1 MRLAEAKN
9 IVVRSTNW
17 VGDVVMS
24 LPALRE
30 LRAAFPSA
38 QIAVLARPWVSAIFE
53 REPSVDRVLL
63 YEGRGWA
70 GWRPAAR
77 ALRAGRFDAAL
88 LLQNAFEAALIAR
101 WAGIPLRCGYARD
114 GRSWLLSH
122 PVAPPADGEIPRH
135 ECYYYLELLRR
146 LEVIK
151 ELPRVEHILL
161 GRRPA
166 VEAGRRL
173 LAECGLQARER
184 NPVVGISPG
193 AAFGSAKRW
202 PPERFA
208 AVGRALADDGASM
221 VVFGTAAEQP
231 LADSVAA
238 EIGGRA
244 ISLAGRTTLGQFID
258 MVAGC
263 DLFISNDSGG
273 MHLAAAAGVPVLAIF
288 GATDETATA
297 PLGPCVRIVKKP
309 VDCSPCK
316 LRECPTDH
324 RCMLAIE
331 AGDVL
336 QAARAMLEAGNRKR
350 AGPG

>member
-1 MRLAEAKN
+1 MDLILRLAEAKN

-30 LRAAFPSA
+30 LRAAFPGA
-38 QIAVLARPWVSAIFE
+38 RIAVLARPSVSAIFE
-53 REPSVDRVLL
+53 RELSIDEVLL

-70 GWRPAAR
+70 GWRQAAR
-77 ALRAGRFDAAL
+77 RLRAGRFDAAL

-114 GRSWLLSH
+114 GRSWLLNH
-122 PVAPPADGEIPRH
+122 PVAAPAHGEIPRH

-146 LEVIK
+146 LQVIK

-161 GRRPA
+161 GKRPA
-166 VEAGRRL
+166 VETGRRL
-173 LAECGLQARER
+173 LADRGLQPGER
-184 NPVVGISPG
+184 HPIVGISPG

-202 PPERFA
+202 LPERFA
-208 AVGRALADDGASM
+208 AVGRALADDGGAI
-221 VVFGTAAEQP
+221 VVFGTAAEKP

-238 EIGGRA
+238 EIGTRA
-244 ISLAGRTTLGQFID
+244 ISIAGRTTLGEFID

-263 DLFISNDSGG
+263 HLFICNDSGG

-297 PLGPCVRIVKKP
+297 PLGPCVRVLKKP

-336 QAARAMLEAGNRKR
+336 QAARAMLQA
-350 AGPG
+350 